1 MIKLK
6 DLAQIGFLAFLCIAI
21 CSGIVEAAIWINKPF
36 AYLLSISI
44 AFLVIWG
51 AVEIYERAK

>member
-6 DLAQIGFLAFLCIAI
+6 DLAQICFLAFLCLAI
-21 CSGIVEAAIWINKPF
+21 CSGIVEIAILVDKLF
-36 AYLLSISI
+36 AYLFAVSIS
-44 AFLVIWG
+44 FLVIWG

>member
-6 DLAQIGFLAFLCIAI
+6 DLAQIGFLAFLCLAI

>member
-6 DLAQIGFLAFLCIAI
+6 DLSQICFLAFLCLAI
-21 CSGIVEAAIWINKPF
+21 CSGIVEIAIWVNKPF
-36 AYLLSISI
+36 AYLFSVSI